1 VSGRV
6 TGHAT
11 AEGTARHAAAH
22 PAAPGHWRP
31 AAGGWTV
38 SSVGLGT
45 YLGADDDPTDAAYA
59 AALARA
65 LELGCNVVD
74 TAVNYRFQRS
84 ERTVGRALARL
95 VSSGEVRRE
104 EVVLAT
110 KGGFLPG
117 DSGYPGGMR
126 AWVEDELIR
135 PGVIGPEDIV
145 AGCHCMTTTYLRH
158 QLATSRRNLGVEQV
172 DVYYVHN
179 PETQLSEV
187 PRAEFLSRVRDAFAA
202 LEQAVAEGAVGVY
215 GVATWD
221 GFRVDPRSPE
231 HLSLDELLRCAA
243 EAGGEGHHFRVVQL
257 PLNLAMPEAA
267 VRPTQRTADGRTV
280 PLLTAAAEQGMTVM
294 ASGSLLQ
301 ARVLGRL
308 PADVRQALGG
318 ATDAQ
323 SALQFTRSAPGLTSA
338 LVGMSRV
345 EHVDED
351 LGVAS
356 RPPLTPSEFGA
367 LFR

>member
-1 VSGRV
+1 V
-6 TGHAT
+6 TTTLAGHAT
-11 AEGTARHAAAH
+11 AEDTARYAAAH
-22 PAAPGHWRP
+22 PAAPGHWRR

-45 YLGADDDPTDAAYA
+45 YLGPDDDATDAGYA

-65 LELGCNVVD
+65 LEVGCNVVD

-84 ERTVGRALARL
+84 ERAVGRALAGL

-126 AWVEDELIR
+126 AWVEDELIG

-145 AGCHCMTTTYLRH
+145 AGCHCMTPAYLRH
-158 QLATSRRNLGVEQV
+158 QLAASRRNLGVEQV

-187 PRAEFLSRVRDAFAA
+187 PRAEFLSRVRDAFAT
-202 LEQAVAEGAVGVY
+202 LEQAIADGAAGAY

-231 HLSLDELLRCAA
+231 QLSLDELLGCAV
-243 EAGGEGHHFRVVQL
+243 EAGGEGHHFRVIQL

-280 PLLTAAAEQGMTVM
+280 PLLTAAAEAGMTVM
-294 ASGSLLQ
+294 ASASLLQ

-308 PADVRQALGG
+308 PAAVRQALGG

-323 SALQFTRSAPGLTSA
+323 SALQFTRSAPGLATA

-345 EHVDED
+345 EHVEED
-351 LGVAS
+351 LGVAA
-356 RPPLTPSEFGA
+356 RPPLSASEFRA
-367 LFR
+367 LFG

>member
-1 VSGRV
+1 M
-6 TGHAT
+6 TGVLTAHAT
-11 AEGTARHAAAH
+11 AEGTARYAAAH
-22 PAAPGHWRP
+22 PAAPGHWRGTT
-31 AAGGWTV
+31 AGMTV

-45 YLGADDDPTDAAYA
+45 YLGPDDGATDAGYA

-65 LELGCNVVD
+65 LSLGCNVVD

-84 ERTVGRALARL
+84 ERAVGRALAGL
-95 VSSGEVRRE
+95 VSGGKVRRE

-117 DSGYPGGMR
+117 ESGHPGGMR
-126 AWVEDELIR
+126 AWVEHELIR

-145 AGCHCMTTTYLRH
+145 AGCHCMTPAYLRH
-158 QLATSRRNLGVEQV
+158 QLATSRRNLGVERV

-187 PRAEFLSRVRDAFAA
+187 PRAEFLSRMRDAFAT
-202 LEQAVAEGAVGVY
+202 LEQAVADGAVGAY

-221 GFRVDPRSPE
+221 GFRIDPASPE

-243 EAGGEGHHFRVVQL
+243 EAGGEGHRFRVLQL

-267 VRPTQRTADGRTV
+267 VRPTQRMADGRTV

-308 PADVRQALGG
+308 PAAVRQALGG

-323 SALQFTRSAPGLTSA
+323 SALQFTRSAPGLATA

-345 EHVDED
+345 EHVEED

-356 RPPLTPSEFGA
+356 RPPLSPSEFAA